1 LKENIQ
7 KKWLKKRNK
16 IKLKILKVYILQKM
30 RIEPKNKI
38 NYIDIKQSHRRMKTK
53 PQHKLLSRYQN
64 HLRVKISESGMN
76 NFH

>member
-1 LKENIQ
+1 
-7 KKWLKKRNK
+7 
-16 IKLKILKVYILQKM
+16 M